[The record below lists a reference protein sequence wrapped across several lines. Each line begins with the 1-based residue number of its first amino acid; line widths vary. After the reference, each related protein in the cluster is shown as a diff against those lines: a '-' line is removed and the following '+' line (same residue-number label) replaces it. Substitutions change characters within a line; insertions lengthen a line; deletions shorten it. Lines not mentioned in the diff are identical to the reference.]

1 MRGGAL
7 QRIGRLTPEITGP
20 EELKA
25 NCDVMYLCAH
35 GLTNMK
41 SLFIVPE
48 NTFIVFTGRSAYAT
62 SAYREA
68 TKLLFNRDEDVYAND
83 MYSTF
88 FKEGPSPGNMELN
101 RLLRPYPD
109 AYVYTPGDLIH
120 NMNLNFNTFLGDF
133 VIRLGLYHLPLT
145 APEEFNLSGAELLI
159 PFLINYTRDRR
170 DLQKFITMKINPE
183 MEEKWGAMKKFE
195 YPSDII
201 NHYIQNYHNKVPL
214 SQWFESPA
222 AIQAIMDTI
231 ISPFAMRTEQ
241 FGSRN
246 ENLIPV
252 ESLKPEKG
260 GGITTLV
267 KLLKEYPSEKKY
279 RFMIISAC
287 RPPDVDPSPSPEINT
302 IDPITTHDPDPQ
314 RLPAGASLA
323 RRRLR
328 RASFSAKGADVVCP
342 IGTGMRPMN
351 LGPIKDLINRIG
363 DTEFPKKEEGFIK
376 NIKFTFFVI
385 SDSAYIYRNSPI
397 ILVGFG
403 NLIDNLYRT
412 YPLLES
418 NEPEDQG
425 RKEMFS
431 QILLTTR
438 AVFDPYLR
446 GLVRNVGLGNGTLRN
461 IFMNKISP
469 ALAYAQERKEE
480 VQKGLTNA
488 GIGGRRRKTRK
499 PQKRRRHNTRRY
511 AQSI

>member
-7 QRIGRLTPEITGP
+7 QRIGRLTPDITGP
-20 EELKA
+20 EELKT
-25 NCDVMYLCAH
+25 NCDFMYLCAH
-35 GLTNMK
+35 GLTNIK

-68 TKLLFNRDEDVYAND
+68 TKLLSNRNEDVYAND

-88 FKEGPSPGNMELN
+88 FKEGPSPANMELN

-120 NMNLNFNTFLGDF
+120 NMNLNFNTFLSNF

-145 APEEFNLSGAELLI
+145 APEEFNLSGIELLI
-159 PFLINYTRDRR
+159 PFLINYTYDRR
-170 DLQKFITMKINPE
+170 DLQELIKINPE
-183 MEEKWGAMKKFE
+183 MKEKWEAMKNCKGRLTQ
-195 YPSDII
+195 PSDII

-214 SQWFESPA
+214 NQWFESSA

-231 ISPFAMRTEQ
+231 ISPFAMRTGT
-241 FGSRN
+241 FGSTN

-260 GGITTLV
+260 GGITTLAT
-267 KLLKEYPSEKKY
+267 LLKTYPSEKKY

-342 IGTGMRPMN
+342 LGPGTRPMN

-363 DTEFPKKEEGFIK
+363 DTEFPKKEEAFIK

-403 NLIDNLYRT
+403 NFIDNLYRT

-418 NEPEDQG
+418 DEPEDQE
-425 RKEMFS
+425 RKEIFS
-431 QILLTTR
+431 QLLLTSR
-438 AVFDPYLR
+438 AVFEPYLR
-446 GLVRNVGLGNGTLRN
+446 GLVTDVGLGNGTLRN
-461 IFMNKISP
+461 IFMNTIP
-469 ALAYAQERKEE
+469 TRLVYAEERKEE
-480 VQKGLTNA
+480 VREGLSRA

-499 PQKRRRHNTRRY
+499 QRKRRRRQTRGRK
-511 AQSI
+511 